1 MTKHESFMWRC
12 AVQSRFYRLRRGERD
27 GPGWRT
33 RYTRSQTDCLLCC
46 TRLCAL
52 LGRWAME
59 KTTDNNP
66 TTTSP
71 VNGVANGVPPKDM
84 KDANANTTAK
94 SRLPRSKRMPLLKDG
109 LRTATEGGGTTSS
122 TSSPEHRAL
131 LDEKILSRL
140 FTYFWP
146 CERCVLAQVCS
157 KWKQVL
163 YQPKFWREVTPI
175 LHCRELYTEGT
186 DGEKRFVDLTSFQQR
201 GFESACLVGVAD
213 LDICE
218 FIDNYPPSKKT
229 IKYISLKRSTV
240 TDAGLEVM
248 LEQMTSLTGLELSG
262 CNDFSEAGL
271 WSSLNARIVKLCI
284 SDCINVADDSLAA
297 IAQLLPNLRELNL
310 QAYHVTDT
318 ALSYFTTKQ
327 SHSMHT
333 LRLRS
338 CWETTNHGI
347 VNIVHSLPNLTQ
359 LSLSGCS
366 KITDDAVE
374 LIAENLKKLRSL
386 DLSWCP
392 RMTDASL
399 EYIACDLH
407 RLEELVLDRCVR
419 ITDTGLG
426 FLSTMTSLTAL
437 YLRWCCQVQDFGLQH
452 IYSMKK
458 LRVLSL
464 AGCPLLTP
472 AGLSGLVQLKNLE
485 ELELTNCPGTTPEL
499 FQYYAQHLPH
509 CMVIE

>member
-1 MTKHESFMWRC
+1 MWRN
-12 AVQSRFYRLRRGERD
+12 AVQSSGLYRLRRGESSRD
-27 GPGWRT
+27 GRGWWWSPSENACVHCC
-33 RYTRSQTDCLLCC
+33 RS
-46 TRLCAL
+46 LCAL

-59 KTTDNNP
+59 KTTTDNNP
-66 TTTSP
+66 TSP
-71 VNGVANGVPPKDM
+71 VNGGISNGVPAKDM

-109 LRTATEGGGTTSS
+109 LRTGKEGGGVSTTTSS
-122 TSSPEHRAL
+122 AEHRAL
-131 LDEKILSRL
+131 FDEKILSRL

-347 VNIVHSLPNLTQ
+347 VNIVHSLPNLTS

-499 FQYYAQHLPH
+499 FQYYAQHLPR

>member
-1 MTKHESFMWRC
+1 MGARLRRITMNYMCRAPIIDAAPREMTTYESFMWRN
-12 AVQSRFYRLRRGERD
+12 AVQSSGLYRLRRGESSRD
-27 GPGWRT
+27 GRGWWWSPSENACVHCC
-33 RYTRSQTDCLLCC
+33 RS
-46 TRLCAL
+46 LCAL

-59 KTTDNNP
+59 KTTTDNNP
-66 TTTSP
+66 TSP
-71 VNGVANGVPPKDM
+71 VNGGISNGVPAKDM

-109 LRTATEGGGTTSS
+109 LRTGKEGGGVSTTTSS
-122 TSSPEHRAL
+122 AEHRAL
-131 LDEKILSRL
+131 FDEKILSRL

-240 TDAGLEVM
+240 TDAG
-248 LEQMTSLTGLELSG
+248 
-262 CNDFSEAGL
+262 
-271 WSSLNARIVKLCI
+271 
-284 SDCINVADDSLAA
+284 
-297 IAQLLPNLRELNL
+297 
-310 QAYHVTDT
+310 
-318 ALSYFTTKQ
+318 
-327 SHSMHT
+327 
-333 LRLRS
+333 
-338 CWETTNHGI
+338 
-347 VNIVHSLPNLTQ
+347 
-359 LSLSGCS
+359 
-366 KITDDAVE
+366 
-374 LIAENLKKLRSL
+374 
-386 DLSWCP
+386 
-392 RMTDASL
+392 
-399 EYIACDLH
+399 
-407 RLEELVLDRCVR
+407 CVR

-499 FQYYAQHLPH
+499 FQYYAQHLPR